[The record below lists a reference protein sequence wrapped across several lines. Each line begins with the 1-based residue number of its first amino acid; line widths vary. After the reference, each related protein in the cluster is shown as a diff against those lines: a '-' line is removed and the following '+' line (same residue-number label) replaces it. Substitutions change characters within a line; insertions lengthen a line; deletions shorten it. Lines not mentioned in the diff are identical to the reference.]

1 MRSLNTKKE
10 ENDIKIPAHIA
21 IIMDGNG
28 RWARLRGKSR
38 IYGHKK
44 GVETVR
50 KIVKYASRIGVK
62 YLTLFTFSTEN
73 WDRPKREVD
82 GLMKM
87 FSMLLKQELPEL
99 YKNNVKIYFIGR
111 KNKISKELLDNIKNA
126 EEVTRE
132 NTGLKLIL
140 AVDYGGRQEIVDA
153 CKTVCKKMKTNQIE
167 QLDNVE
173 FSKFLYLPDVPDP
186 DLVIRTSG
194 EFRISNFLLW
204 QTAYSE
210 FYFTNV
216 LWPDFD
222 EKEFD
227 KAIQDYSKRER
238 RFGKI

>member
-1 MRSLNTKKE
+1 LNTKKG
-10 ENDIKIPAHIA
+10 ENDIKIPTHVA

-28 RWARLRGKSR
+28 RWARLRGKNR

-50 KIVKYASRIGVK
+50 KIVKYSSKIGVK

-73 WDRPKREVD
+73 WDRPKREVNS
-82 GLMKM
+82 LMKM

-99 YKNNVKIYFIGR
+99 YKNNVKVYFIGR
-111 KNKISKELLDNIKNA
+111 KDKISKELIDNIKNA

-153 CKTVCKKMKTNQIE
+153 CKSICQKMKTNQIK
-167 QLDNVE
+167 QLDNIE

-210 FYFTNV
+210 FYFTYV
-216 LWPDFD
+216 LWPDFN

>member
-1 MRSLNTKKE
+1 MRSLNTKKG
-10 ENDIKIPAHIA
+10 ENDIKIPTHVA

-28 RWARLRGKSR
+28 RWARLRGKNR

-50 KIVKYASRIGVK
+50 KIVKYSSKIGVK

-73 WDRPKREVD
+73 WDRPKREVNS
-82 GLMKM
+82 LMKM

-99 YKNNVKIYFIGR
+99 YKNNVKVYFIGR
-111 KNKISKELLDNIKNA
+111 KDKISKELIDNIKNA

-153 CKTVCKKMKTNQIE
+153 CKSICQKMKTNQIK
-167 QLDNVE
+167 QLDNIE

-210 FYFTNV
+210 FYFTYV
-216 LWPDFD
+216 LWPDFN